1 METDGKSIKFGE
13 KFTAGSRFVDGV
25 GIDGA
30 DSPVEQTVNISS
42 YLPEGISL
50 VEESTGNITV
60 TAVIEREGTRTIDF
74 LVSSIII
81 NNLSEDMQ
89 VSYQPDAEIKLTFSG
104 DQEKLNVLDISN
116 AVSVNLETYTRPGT
130 YDVPVRVDLPDG
142 ITMNSDVTV
151 QLTLEYK
158 SDSET
163 DSPGGSD
170 SSSGQSGAG
179 NSSGQENGGGSSGQ
193 DDGSQE

>member
-1 METDGKSIKFGE
+1 
-13 KFTAGSRFVDGV
+13 
-25 GIDGA
+25 
-30 DSPVEQTVNISS
+30 
-42 YLPEGISL
+42 
-50 VEESTGNITV
+50 
-60 TAVIEREGTRTIDF
+60 
-74 LVSSIII
+74 
-81 NNLSEDMQ
+81 MQ

-104 DQEKLNVLDISN
+104 DQEKLNVLDVSN
-116 AVSVNLETYTRPGT
+116 AVSVNLEAYIRPGT

-142 ITMNSDVTV
+142 ITLNSDVTV

-163 DSPGGSD
+163 DSTGGSD
-170 SSSGQSGAG
+170 SSTGQGGAG